1 MKFLNTH
8 YINLFDVS
16 QGCSDNGTQTYNTN
30 AYTPGYC
37 TKNISTVISTTSLY
51 VKFLYY
57 SSYRRSDFAL
67 LLNIRTVNGGS
78 NLLIYETAEQIK
90 ITNANN
96 TFSQIVNV
104 PSKTTSSNF
113 HYRTIMIHFDTVQNL
128 AELYSDGILYASVSC
143 GNNGENI
150 HSLLVGAL
158 DAGTY
163 KQYQVFFSNIIISDS
178 PILLTESVK
187 NVTPTI
193 SSTDWTVS
201 SGVASADTVGDTM
214 TLTLPSGSIDET
226 RRTVTGYSAAFLNC
240 SSSETINAV
249 TVEQSGT
256 TKQVVL
262 PSGGSVETLDT
273 FTISS
278 ASDVSALVTAAYI

>member
-8 YINLFDVS
+8 YINLFDAS
-16 QGCSDNGTQTYNTN
+16 QGCSDNGNQIYNTN
-30 AYTPGYC
+30 AHIPGFC
-37 TKNISTVISTTSLY
+37 TKNIATVISTTSLY
-51 VKFLYY
+51 VKFLCYN
-57 SSYRRSDFAL
+57 SYKSSDFTWI
-67 LLNIRTVNGGS
+67 LNIRTVNGD
-78 NLLIYETAEQIK
+78 NLLIYETATQIK
-90 ITNANN
+90 ITDGNN

-104 PSKTTSSNF
+104 PSKTTSGGS

-150 HSLLVGAL
+150 NNLIVGAL

-163 KQYQVFFSNIIISDS
+163 KQYTVFFTDIIISDTL
-178 PILLTESVK
+178 ILLTESVK
-187 NVTPTI
+187 DVTPTI

-226 RRTVTGYSAAFLNC
+226 KRTVTGYSAAFLNC
-240 SSSETINAV
+240 APSETINAV

-262 PSGGSVETLDT
+262 PSNGNVETLDT
-273 FTISS
+273 FAVSS
-278 ASDVSALVTAAYI
+278 ASDISALVTAAYI